1 MARSDPGTIR
11 PTVVVTERRG
21 TLATGSLIGAVL
33 ASSCCILPLLLLT
46 LGVSGAWI
54 GHLTVLA
61 PYQPVFLLAT
71 GGFLAAGF
79 WAVYQRP
86 KPACDPGSYCASP
99 RSDQLIRLALWTA
112 TTLAGAAVGADLL
125 GPLLL

>member
-1 MARSDPGTIR
+1 MSNPGAVALPEVR
-11 PTVVVTERRG
+11 TERKG
-21 TLATGSLIGAVL
+21 LLATGGLIGAAL

-54 GHLTVLA
+54 GRLTALA

-79 WAVYQRP
+79 WAVYRRP
-86 KPACDPGSYCASP
+86 GTTCEPDSYCASP
-99 RSDQLIRLALWTA
+99 RSDRVAKAALWTA
-112 TTLAGAAVGADLL
+112 TALVGAAVGVNLL
-125 GPLLL
+125 APLFL